1 MHAFLTGATIR
12 RISSFRATSLWVA
25 ALCLCLLLNA
35 GNATAA
41 AAIKLSNQFPPQHHV
56 SKGLQVFADKVKEYS
71 NGEMEVKIFDSGS
84 LFRDAEIVK
93 AIRNGSTEIG
103 LVPVNKWSGILP
115 AVDIFEV
122 PFTFTNLQSL
132 EQFLNSGAA
141 PLFDEAF
148 AKYGAKVLFWVD
160 YGYVQFFNSKRPL
173 RAPADF
179 NGLTMRAFSA
189 GDAEILKALGAAPT
203 IISSSE
209 LYMALQR
216 GTIDGTTTGMP
227 AAVARKVT
235 EVQKYMTLANYST
248 AEFLVQA
255 NQKWWNGLD
264 NDQQEILAKAS
275 QDAEAFIR
283 QEVAKA
289 EDEALAAIRAAG
301 LMVHEL
307 SSEERRDFVQA
318 TAALRDSYLAKSGEL
333 GAKLMPIADQLPK

>member
-1 MHAFLTGATIR
+1 MTVLRFHTNTAKSYFL
-12 RISSFRATSLWVA
+12 FA
-25 ALCLCLLLNA
+25 AAICTLCLFAA
-35 GNATAA
+35 GSALAA
-41 AAIKLSNQFPPQHHV
+41 PIKLSNQFPPQHHV

-71 NGEMEVKIFDSGS
+71 KGEMEVKIFDSGS

-122 PFTFTNLQSL
+122 PFTFPKLSSL
-132 EQFLNSGAA
+132 EHILNNGAA
-141 PLFDEAF
+141 TIFDEAF
-148 AKYGAKVLFWVD
+148 AEYGAKVLFWVD
-160 YGYVQFFNSKRPL
+160 YGYVQFFNNKRPL
-173 RAPADF
+173 KAPADF
-179 NGLTMRAFSA
+179 KGLTMRAFSA

-255 NQKWWNGLD
+255 NEKWWKGLSSS
-264 NDQQEILAKAS
+264 QQDIINKAS
-275 QDAEAFIR
+275 RDAEAFIR
-283 QEVAKA
+283 QEVARA
-289 EDEALAAIRAAG
+289 EDEALATIKAAG
-301 LMVHEL
+301 LEVYEL
-307 SSEERRDFVQA
+307 NSQDREAFVSA
-318 TAALRDSYLAKSGEL
+318 TAALRESFLKKSGDL
-333 GAKLMPIADQLPK
+333 GAKLIPIADKLPK

>member
-1 MHAFLTGATIR
+1 MHYTPT
-12 RISSFRATSLWVA
+12 TSAGQKFFALFAV
-25 ALCLCLLLNA
+25 ALCALFLF
-35 GNATAA
+35 AA
-41 AAIKLSNQFPPQHHV
+41 KTTFAAPIKLSNQFPPQHHV

-71 NGEMEVKIFDSGS
+71 KGEMEVKIFDSGS

-122 PFTFTNLQSL
+122 PFTFNNLSSL
-132 EQFLNSGAA
+132 ELFLNSGAA

-148 AKYGAKVLFWVD
+148 AQYGAKVLFWVD
-160 YGYVQFFNSKRPL
+160 YGYVQFFNNKRPL
-173 RAPADF
+173 KIPADF

-235 EVQKYMTLANYST
+235 EVQKYMTIANYST

-255 NQKWWNGLD
+255 NQKWWNGLG
-264 NDQQEILAKAS
+264 QEKQNILAKAS
-275 QDAEAFIR
+275 LEAEAFIR
-283 QEVAKA
+283 MEVAKA
-289 EDEALAAIRAAG
+289 EEEALATIKAAG
-301 LMVHEL
+301 LEVHEL
-307 SSEERRDFVQA
+307 SDEERQAFVSA
-318 TAALRDSYLAKSGEL
+318 TAALRESYLKKSGDL
-333 GAKLMPIADQLPK
+333 GTKLLPIADTLAQ

>member
-1 MHAFLTGATIR
+1 MHTSPSR
-12 RISSFRATSLWVA
+12 RSKRICSVLPAA
-25 ALCLCLLLNA
+25 ALCCLVLF
-35 GNATAA
+35 AA
-41 AAIKLSNQFPPQHHV
+41 AGALAAPIKLSNQFPPQHHV

-122 PFTFTNLQSL
+122 PFTFIRLESL
-132 EQFLNSGAA
+132 KEFLDSGAA
-141 PLFDEAF
+141 PLFDQAF
-148 AKYGAKVLFWVD
+148 GRYGVKVLFWVD
-160 YGYVQFFNSKRPL
+160 YGYVQFFNNKRPL
-173 RAPADF
+173 KTPADF
-179 NGLTMRAFSA
+179 AGLTMRSFSA
-189 GDAEILKALGAAPT
+189 GDAEIIKALGAAPT

-227 AAVARKVT
+227 AAVARKVI

-255 NQKWWNGLD
+255 NQKWWQGLSTT
-264 NDQQEILAKAS
+264 QQEVLEKAS
-275 QDAEAFIR
+275 GDAEAFIR
-283 QEVAKA
+283 QEVARA
-289 EDEALAAIRAAG
+289 EAEALAAIRAAG
-301 LMVHEL
+301 LEVHEL
-307 SSEERRDFVQA
+307 GDEERRAFVTA
-318 TAALRDSYLAKSGEL
+318 TEGLRADYLKKSGEL
-333 GAKLMPIADQLPK
+333 GAQLLPIADRLTR

>member
-1 MHAFLTGATIR
+1 MHTAQPRHSGQHRPGL
-12 RISSFRATSLWVA
+12 LLA
-25 ALCLCLLLNA
+25 ALSLFLVCA
-35 GNATAA
+35 VASAFAA
-41 AAIKLSNQFPPQHHV
+41 PIKLSNQFPPQHHV
-56 SKGLQVFADKVKEYS
+56 SKGLQVFADKVREYS
-71 NGEMEVKIFDSGS
+71 NGEMEVKIFDSGA

-122 PFTFTNLQSL
+122 PFTFVNLASL

-148 AKYGAKVLFWVD
+148 ARYGAKVLFWVD

-173 RAPADF
+173 KAPADF
-179 NGLTMRAFSA
+179 AGLTMRAFSA
-189 GDAEILKALGAAPT
+189 GDAETLKTLGAAPT

-255 NQKWWNGLD
+255 NQKWWQGLSSA
-264 NDQQEILAKAS
+264 QQEILNRAS
-275 QDAEAFIR
+275 RDAEAFIR
-283 QEVAKA
+283 QEVARA
-289 EDEALAAIRAAG
+289 EADALAAIRAAG
-301 LMVHEL
+301 LEVHEL
-307 SSEERRDFVQA
+307 SGTERQTFMAA
-318 TAALRDSYLAKSGEL
+318 TEALRAGYLKKSGEL
-333 GAKLMPIADQLPK
+333 GAKLMPIADQLPQ

>member
-1 MHAFLTGATIR
+1 MHHPPRTRSGRKGL
-12 RISSFRATSLWVA
+12 
-25 ALCLCLLLNA
+25 ALL
-35 GNATAA
+35 AA
-41 AAIKLSNQFPPQHHV
+41 AICTLTLFAAASALAAPIKLSNQFPPQHHV

-71 NGEMEVKIFDSGS
+71 KDEMEVKIFDSGS

-122 PFTFTNLQSL
+122 PFTFAHLQSL
-132 EQFLNSGAA
+132 EQFLNAGAA
-141 PLFDEAF
+141 PIFDAAF

-160 YGYVQFFNSKRPL
+160 YGYVQFFNNKRPL
-173 RAPADF
+173 KSPADF
-179 NGLTMRAFSA
+179 SGLTMRAFSA
-189 GDAEILKALGAAPT
+189 GDAEIIKALGAAPT

-227 AAVARKVT
+227 AAVARKVV
-235 EVQKYMTLANYST
+235 EVQKYMTLSNYST

-264 NDQQEILAKAS
+264 SNQQEILIKAS
-275 QDAEAFIR
+275 RDAESFIR

-289 EDEALAAIRAAG
+289 EDESLAAIKAAG
-301 LMVHEL
+301 LEVHEL
-307 SSEERRDFVQA
+307 SSEERQAFVSA
-318 TAALRDSYLAKSGEL
+318 TAALRESYLKKSGEL
-333 GAKLMPIADQLPK
+333 GAQLMPIADKLEK